1 MEVLYQLSYLGGTLD
16 LSGRE
21 RFPEGDLGVTDFGE
35 AADRGSMMRVRM
47 RGWRMICGALGA
59 LLGSLAMVGPA
70 AASPGASASIVGGT
84 TALSEEWPWAAFILA
99 ADRKGE
105 GFSCTGT
112 VIAPT
117 LILTAAH
124 CVEDIVTGKKTPV
137 GQYVVVT
144 GSSDIRDPALR
155 QVSRVSRAIVYPNFN
170 RFKVH
175 GDAGMLVLST
185 PTTVP
190 PVALA
195 QTTDVSLLAGNTPT
209 FIAGWGLSGTLRK
222 LKRTP
227 VLRRAATFV
236 QQRLYCRNHSR
247 AYYPFFNYSSQLC
260 TITPPGFSIGTCHGD
275 SGGPALAFREDGT
288 PVQIGITSLGAADC
302 DTHLPDIFTRIDRIY
317 PWIAEQIAVTGA
329 GAPAPVT
336 G

>member
-1 MEVLYQLSYLGGTLD
+1 MLD
-16 LSGRE
+16 LSGSGAISE
-21 RFPEGDLGVTDFGE
+21 GRFGVTDFGE
-35 AADRGSMMRVRM
+35 AADRGPVMRVQT
-47 RGWRMICGALGA
+47 RGWRVICGALGVLLTA
-59 LLGSLAMVGPA
+59 LALAGPA
-70 AASPGASASIVGGT
+70 SAAGGGASASIVGGT
-84 TALSEEWPWAAFILA
+84 TALNEEWPWAAFILA
-99 ADRKGE
+99 ADQKGE

-117 LILTAAH
+117 LVLTAAH
-124 CVEDIVTGKKTPV
+124 CVEDIITGRKTPV

-144 GSSDIRDPALR
+144 GSRDIRDPALR
-155 QVSRVSRAIVYPNFN
+155 QVSRVKRAIAYPAFN

-175 GDAGMLVLST
+175 GDAGLLVLAT
-185 PTTVP
+185 PTSVP
-190 PVALA
+190 AVALA
-195 QTTDVSLLAGNTPT
+195 GPEDAALLAANTPT
-209 FIAGWGLSGTLRK
+209 WIAGWGLSGPLRK

-236 QQRLYCRNHSR
+236 QPRLYCSNHSR

-317 PWIAEQIAVTGA
+317 PWIAEQIAATATGA
-329 GAPAPVT
+329 PVAAT

>member
-1 MEVLYQLSYLGGTLD
+1 
-16 LSGRE
+16 
-21 RFPEGDLGVTDFGE
+21 
-35 AADRGSMMRVRM
+35 
-47 RGWRMICGALGA
+47 MICGALGV
-59 LLGSLAMVGPA
+59 LLASLVLAGPA
-70 AASPGASASIVGGT
+70 AASSGARASIVGGT

-99 ADRKGE
+99 ADKKGE

-117 LILTAAH
+117 LVLTAGH
-124 CVEDIVTGKKTPV
+124 CVEDLITGKKTPV
-137 GQYVVVT
+137 GEYAVVT

-155 QVSRVSRAIVYPNFN
+155 QVSRVRRTIVYPNFN

-190 PVALA
+190 AVALA
-195 QTTDVSLLAGNTPT
+195 GEADAGLLIGNTPT
-209 FIAGWGLSGTLRK
+209 FIAGWGLSGPLRK
-222 LKRTP
+222 LKQTP
-227 VLRRAATFV
+227 VLRRAATYV

-247 AYYPFFNYSSQLC
+247 PYYPFFNYSSQLC

-317 PWIAEQIAVTGA
+317 PWIAEQIAATATGA
-329 GAPAPVT
+329 PVAAT

>member
-1 MEVLYQLSYLGGTLD
+1 MKRVQRSRRQAICVVLCVLLS
-16 LSGRE
+16 
-21 RFPEGDLGVTDFGE
+21 
-35 AADRGSMMRVRM
+35 
-47 RGWRMICGALGA
+47 
-59 LLGSLAMVGPA
+59 SLAVAAPA
-70 AASPGASASIVGGT
+70 GASAGARASIVGGT

-99 ADRKGE
+99 ADQKGE

-117 LILTAAH
+117 LVLTAGH

-137 GQYVVVT
+137 AQYVVVT
-144 GSSDIRDPALR
+144 GSRDIRDPALR
-155 QVSRVSRAIVYPNFN
+155 QVSRVSRTIPYPHFN

-175 GDAGMLVLST
+175 GDAGLLVLAT
-185 PTTVP
+185 PTSVP
-190 PVALA
+190 TIALA
-195 QTTDVSLLAGNTPT
+195 GPEDAGLLAANTPT
-209 FIAGWGLSGTLRK
+209 WIAGWGLSGPLKK

-227 VLRRAATFV
+227 VLRRGATFV
-236 QQRLYCRNHSR
+236 QRRLYCRNHAR

-302 DTHLPDIFTRIDRIY
+302 DTSLPDIFTRIDRIY
-317 PWIAEQIAVTGA
+317 PWIAEQIAATA
-329 GAPAPVT
+329 TGAPAAVT

>member
-16 LSGRE
+16 LSGSRALHGG
-21 RFPEGDLGVTDFGE
+21 RFGVTDSGE
-35 AADRGSMMRVRM
+35 AADRGAMTGVQM
-47 RGWRMICGALGA
+47 RGWQGACAALAA
-59 LLGSLAMVGPA
+59 LLASLALAGPA
-70 AASPGASASIVGGT
+70 AASPGATASIVGGT

-99 ADRKGE
+99 ADAKGE
-105 GFSCTGT
+105 GFSCSGT
-112 VIAPT
+112 VISPT
-117 LILTAAH
+117 LILTAGH
-124 CVEDIVTGKKTPV
+124 CVEDIETGRKTPAA
-137 GQYVVVT
+137 QYLVVT
-144 GSSDIRDPALR
+144 GSSDIRDAALR
-155 QVSRVSRAIVYPNFN
+155 QVSKVSRTIVNPNFN

-175 GDAGMLVLST
+175 GDAGLLVLAT

-190 PVALA
+190 AVALA
-195 QTTDVSLLAGNTPT
+195 GPTDAALLAPNTPT
-209 FIAGWGLSGTLRK
+209 WIAGWGLSGPLRK

-227 VLRRAATFV
+227 VLRRGATFV
-236 QQRLYCRNHSR
+236 QERLYCRNHVR

-317 PWIAEQIAVTGA
+317 SWIAEQIAATAA
-329 GAPAPVT
+329 G
-336 G
+336 

>member
-1 MEVLYQLSYLGGTLD
+1 
-16 LSGRE
+16 
-21 RFPEGDLGVTDFGE
+21 
-35 AADRGSMMRVRM
+35 MRRL
-47 RGWRMICGALGA
+47 RRSRWTTAWGALGV
-59 LLGSLAMVGPA
+59 LLASLALAAPA
-70 AASPGASASIVGGT
+70 GASGGAQASIVGGT
-84 TALSEEWPWAAFILA
+84 AAASEEWPWAAFILA
-99 ADRKGE
+99 ADAKGE

-117 LILTAAH
+117 LVLTAGH
-124 CVEDIVTGKKTPV
+124 CIEDIITGRKTPV

-144 GSSDIRDPALR
+144 GSRDVRDSTLR
-155 QVSRVSRAIVYPNFN
+155 QVSRVSRSIAYPNFN

-175 GDAGMLVLST
+175 GDAGLLVLTT
-185 PTTVP
+185 PTTAP
-190 PVALA
+190 AVALA
-195 QTTDVSLLAGNTPT
+195 SPTDAALFAANTPT
-209 FIAGWGLSGTLRK
+209 WIAGWGLSGSLAK

-227 VLRRAATFV
+227 VLRRGATYV
-236 QQRLYCRNHSR
+236 QPRLYCRNHAR

-302 DTHLPDIFTRIDRIY
+302 DTHLPDVFTRVDRIY
-317 PWIAEQIAVTGA
+317 SWIAEQVAATATGT
-329 GAPAPVT
+329 PAAFT

>member
-1 MEVLYQLSYLGGTLD
+1 MRRLRRSRRTTTWD
-16 LSGRE
+16 T
-21 RFPEGDLGVTDFGE
+21 LGVLL
-35 AADRGSMMRVRM
+35 
-47 RGWRMICGALGA
+47 IALA
-59 LLGSLAMVGPA
+59 LAGPA
-70 AASPGASASIVGGT
+70 QASGDAHASIVGGT
-84 TALSEEWPWAAFILA
+84 AAAGEEWPWAAFILA
-99 ADRKGE
+99 ADAKGE

-117 LILTAAH
+117 LVLTAGH
-124 CVEDIVTGKKTPV
+124 CVQDIITGRKTPV

-144 GSSDIRDPALR
+144 GSRDVRDASLR
-155 QVSRVSRAIVYPNFN
+155 QISRVSRSIVYPNFN

-175 GDAGMLVLST
+175 GDAALLVLAT
-185 PTTVP
+185 PTTAP

-195 QTTDVSLLAGNTPT
+195 SPADAALFAANTPT
-209 FIAGWGLSGTLRK
+209 WIAGWGLSGPLSK

-227 VLRRAATFV
+227 VLRRAATYV
-236 QQRLYCRNHSR
+236 QQRLYCRNHAR

-302 DTHLPDIFTRIDRIY
+302 DTHLPDVFTRVDRVY
-317 PWIAEQIAVTGA
+317 AWVTEQVAAATT
-329 GAPAPVT
+329 GAPAAA